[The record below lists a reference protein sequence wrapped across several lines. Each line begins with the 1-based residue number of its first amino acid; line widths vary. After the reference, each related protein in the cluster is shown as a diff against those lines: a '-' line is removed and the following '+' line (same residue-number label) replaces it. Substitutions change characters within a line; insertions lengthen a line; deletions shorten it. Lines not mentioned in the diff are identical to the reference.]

1 MLSQPS
7 KTPTP
12 HRCCRASP
20 EGGNELGEL
29 LISNTYRITK
39 KESRDEATN
48 IELWHRLGLP
58 QRTSRRS
65 NIKTAN
71 CGAQLM
77 LHGGYRVPPA
87 LLSPRATDR

>member
-1 MLSQPS
+1 MSLESFSSQ
-7 KTPTP
+7 T
-12 HRCCRASP
+12 
-20 EGGNELGEL
+20 L
-29 LISNTYRITK
+29 YRKTK